1 MSKWSKL
8 EQDQFLTELSSKF
21 GEIVTRRQVEEYAV
35 TKSLPFPRFIIDS
48 AEFKVGRGKYNLK
61 PKQQVEAPVAQPAMA
76 VVPMLRQKK
85 LETTVDDMI
94 PGRDENYV
102 PFGFFKDMKSI
113 ISSNIFYPVFVT
125 GLSGNGKT
133 TMVEQV
139 CADLGREC
147 VRVNVSVETD
157 EDDLIGGNTLVDGN
171 IVYREGPVL
180 LAMKRGAILLIDEC
194 DRGSNKLMCLQ
205 AILEGKPYF
214 NKKTGE
220 VVHPAAGFN
229 IIATANTKGR
239 GTDDGRFIAAQILDE
254 AFLERFAITVE
265 QEFPGTKVEKE
276 IIMNKMAELKTVDNE
291 FADLLVTWADII
303 RKTYAEGGVDE
314 IISTRRLLHIVKAY
328 SMFRKN
334 RIKAIELCI
343 NRFDNETKSAF
354 MDLYNKVDKPEEN
367 QVVSEGSDTT
377 DTQNKP
383 STGEPGMINTD
394 VSQSVTRQFSAAGM
408 GPAVVDNAQDY

>member
-1 MSKWSKL
+1 
-8 EQDQFLTELSSKF
+8 
-21 GEIVTRRQVEEYAV
+21 
-35 TKSLPFPRFIIDS
+35 
-48 AEFKVGRGKYNLK
+48 
-61 PKQQVEAPVAQPAMA
+61 
-76 VVPMLRQKK
+76 
-85 LETTVDDMI
+85 MI
-94 PGRDENYV
+94 PLRDSNYV

-113 ISSNIFYPVFVT
+113 IQSRIFYPVFVT

-139 CADLGREC
+139 CADLKREC

-180 LAMKRGAILLIDEC
+180 LAMKRGAVLLIDEC

-220 VVHPAAGFN
+220 VVHPAPGFN

-265 QEFPGTKVEKE
+265 QEFPGVKVEKE
-276 IIMNKMAELKTVDNE
+276 IIMNKMTELNVVDNE
-291 FADLLVTWADII
+291 FADTLVTWADII
-303 RKTYAEGGVDE
+303 RKTFTEGGVDE
-314 IISTRRLLHIVKAY
+314 IVSTRRLIHIVKAF

-334 RIKAIELCI
+334 RTKAIELCI
-343 NRFDNETKSAF
+343 NRFDEETKSAF
-354 MDLYNKVDKPEEN
+354 MDLYNKVGKPEDN
-367 QVVSEGSDTT
+367 QEVSMPEYEQ
-377 DTQNKP
+377 DTQKQP
-383 STGEPGMINTD
+383 STGDLGQVNMDIT
-394 VSQSVTRQFSAAGM
+394 QSPTRQFSAAGM
-408 GPAVVDNAQDY
+408 SPDA